1 MTGAIDFYLVDV
13 FAEQPLTGN
22 PLAVVPDAD
31 GLTLPQLRSI
41 AREFN
46 QSETTFL
53 IQPSD
58 PAATWRLRSL
68 TAAGSEVLGAG
79 HNALGAWLWL
89 ADSGRLG
96 PEPAGRWQ
104 QQIGADLLPVE
115 LSRAT
120 DRRWRVVMDQ
130 STPVFGPII
139 NDRKDELAAALALAP
154 DDLDPTLPIQVV
166 STGAGHLLVPVRDQ
180 AAVDR
185 ARPVADRLADLLAA
199 VGGEGCYLFTTE
211 SAEDAYARFFNP
223 TMGITEDPATGTAA
237 GPLAAA
243 LVHSGRL
250 ADGTVVIEQGHQLG
264 RPSRLEVEV
273 RGERVRLAGSGLV
286 VGQGRLLIPQDGLR
300 SAAG

>member
-1 MTGAIDFYLVDV
+1 MIDFYLVDV

-31 GLTLPQLRSI
+31 ALTLPQLRSI

-53 IQPSD
+53 IQPTD

-68 TAAGSEVLGAG
+68 TAAGAEVLGAG

-96 PEPAGRWQ
+96 ADPSGRWQ

-115 LSRAT
+115 LSRAA
-120 DRRWRVVMDQ
+120 DGRWRVVMDQ
-130 STPVFGPII
+130 SAPVFGSIV
-139 NDRKDELAAALALAP
+139 NDRKDQLAAALGLVPA
-154 DDLDPTLPIQVV
+154 DLDPTLPTQVV

-185 ARPVADRLADLLAA
+185 AEPVADRLKALLSS
-199 VGGEGCYLFTTE
+199 VGGEGCYLFTTH
-211 SAEDAYARFFNP
+211 SADTAYARFFNP

-243 LVHSGRL
+243 LVRAGRL
-250 ADGTVVIEQGHQLG
+250 ADGTVVIAQGHRLG

-273 RGERVRLAGSGLV
+273 CGQRVRLAGSGLV
-286 VGQGRLLIPQDGLR
+286 VGQGRLLTP
-300 SAAG
+300 AAV